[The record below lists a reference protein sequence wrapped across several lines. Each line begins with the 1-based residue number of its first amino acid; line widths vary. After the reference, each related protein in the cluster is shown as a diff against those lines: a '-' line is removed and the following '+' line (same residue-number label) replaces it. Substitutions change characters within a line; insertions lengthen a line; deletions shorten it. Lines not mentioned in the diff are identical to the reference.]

1 MYNVMIYK
9 FRSSIFEMP
18 VMYLLFLLTICLHI
32 PDSPNAHPK
41 IKETKCKPC
50 LNINLLH
57 LFIPRHSA
65 MLILDVN

>member
-1 MYNVMIYK
+1 MYNIMIYK

-18 VMYLLFLLTICLHI
+18 VTDLLCLLTICLHI

-57 LFIPRHSA
+57 LFIPRHTA
-65 MLILDVN
+65 MLIIDDN